1 MSIMI
6 FTISHPTRLKHVVLY
21 KFIRSF
27 QVSLMVAFTGFVSG
41 PALADLMINPTRI
54 VFDNN
59 KRSAQL
65 DVINSGTTPAT
76 YRLSIVNR
84 RMSDS
89 GEFQP
94 ITTASE
100 GEQFA
105 GPMLVFSPRQIVLP
119 PGGQQ
124 LVRIS
129 LRKPADLAPGEYR
142 SHLNLEKLADSTG
155 SDSIES
161 QMVPGSNELGVTI
174 VALIGVS
181 IPMIVR
187 HGETQAAVTVS
198 DIVLEKSAG
207 PGKPA
212 VLALQLNRSGNS
224 SVYGDLG
231 ATFKT
236 AAGLE
241 RVIGQAAGVAVY
253 TPNALRRIRLALQ
266 VPDGV
271 DLSSGTLRVTFKQRT
286 DDGGKLLAE
295 NAIQLP

>member
-1 MSIMI
+1 MALIGLASG
-6 FTISHPTRLKHVVLY
+6 TALAE
-21 KFIRSF
+21 
-27 QVSLMVAFTGFVSG
+27 LMV
-41 PALADLMINPTRI
+41 NPTRI
-54 VFDNN
+54 VFDKN

-65 DVINSGTTPAT
+65 DVINDGTTPAT

-84 RMSDS
+84 RMSDA
-89 GEFQP
+89 GAFQS
-94 ITTASE
+94 ITTPGE

-105 GPMLVFSPRQIVLP
+105 GSMLVFSPRQIVLQ

-142 SHLNLEKLADSTG
+142 SHLSLEKLADSTG
-155 SDSIES
+155 VNAIES
-161 QMVPGSNELGVTI
+161 QLAPGSNEVGVTI
-174 VALIGVS
+174 ATLIGVS
-181 IPMIVR
+181 IPVIVR
-187 HGETQAAVTVS
+187 QGETQAVTTVS

-224 SVYGDLG
+224 SVYGDLT

-236 AAGLE
+236 AAGPE
-241 RVIGQAAGVAVY
+241 RIVGQAGGVAVY
-253 TPNALRRIRLALQ
+253 TPNALRRIRLTLQ
-266 VPDGV
+266 IPDGDV
-271 DLSSGTLRVTFKQRT
+271 LSSGTLRVTFRQRT

>member
-1 MSIMI
+1 MI
-6 FTISHPTRLKHVVLY
+6 FTISHPTLLKHVVLY

-27 QVSLMVAFTGFVSG
+27 YVALIVALIGFVPG
-41 PALADLMINPTRI
+41 HALAELMINPTRI

-65 DVINSGTTPAT
+65 DIINDGTTPTT

-89 GEFQP
+89 GEFQS
-94 ITTASE
+94 ITTPGD

-105 GPMLVFSPRQIVLP
+105 GPMLVFSPRQIVLQ

-124 LVRIS
+124 VVRIS

-142 SHLNLEKLADSTG
+142 SHLNLEKLADSTTINT
-155 SDSIES
+155 IES
-161 QMVPGSNELGVTI
+161 QLAPGSNEVGVTI
-174 VALIGVS
+174 AALIGVS

-212 VLALQLNRSGNS
+212 VLALQLNRSGSS
-224 SVYGDLG
+224 SVYGDLA

-236 AAGLE
+236 AAGSE
-241 RVIGQAAGVAVY
+241 RVIGQAGGVAVY

-271 DLSSGTLRVTFKQRT
+271 VLSSGTLRVTFKQRT

>member
-1 MSIMI
+1 
-6 FTISHPTRLKHVVLY
+6 
-21 KFIRSF
+21 
-27 QVSLMVAFTGFVSG
+27 MVGLAVFSSG
-41 PALADLMINPTRI
+41 HALAELMINPTRI

-65 DVINSGTTPAT
+65 DVINDGTTPAT

-89 GEFQP
+89 GAFQS
-94 ITTASE
+94 ITTAGD

-105 GPMLVFSPRQIVLP
+105 GPMLVFSPRQIVLQ

-124 LVRIS
+124 VVRIS
-129 LRKPADLAPGEYR
+129 LRKPADLVPGEYR
-142 SHLNLEKLADSTG
+142 SHLNLEKLADSTTINT
-155 SDSIES
+155 IES
-161 QMVPGSNELGVTI
+161 QLAPGSNEVGVTI
-174 VALIGVS
+174 AALIGVS

-187 HGETQAAVTVS
+187 HGETQATVTVS
-198 DIVLEKSAG
+198 DIALEKSAG

-224 SVYGDLG
+224 SVYGDLA

-236 AAGLE
+236 AAGSE
-241 RVIGQAAGVAVY
+241 RVIGQAGGVAVY
-253 TPNALRRIRLALQ
+253 TPNALRRVRLALQ

>member
-1 MSIMI
+1 
-6 FTISHPTRLKHVVLY
+6 
-21 KFIRSF
+21 
-27 QVSLMVAFTGFVSG
+27 MVGFTGFASG

-65 DVINSGTTPAT
+65 DVINDGTTPAT

-84 RMSDS
+84 RMTDS

-94 ITTASE
+94 ITTPGE
-100 GEQFA
+100 GDQFA
-105 GPMLVFSPRQIVLP
+105 GSMLVFSPRQIVLQ

-142 SHLNLEKLADSTG
+142 SHLNLEKLADSTIFN
-155 SDSIES
+155 SIES
-161 QMVPGSNELGVTI
+161 QMAPGSNEVGVTI
-174 VALIGVS
+174 AALIGVS

-187 HGETQAAVTVS
+187 HGDTQAAVTVS

-224 SVYGDLG
+224 SVYGDLT

-236 AAGLE
+236 ASGPE
-241 RVIGQAAGVAVY
+241 RVVGQAGGVAVY
-253 TPNALRRIRLALQ
+253 TPNALRRIRLTLQ
-266 VPDGV
+266 IPDGV
-271 DLSSGTLRVTFKQRT
+271 ALSSGTLRVTFRQRT

-295 NAIQLP
+295 NAVQLP

>member
-1 MSIMI
+1 
-6 FTISHPTRLKHVVLY
+6 
-21 KFIRSF
+21 
-27 QVSLMVAFTGFVSG
+27 MVGLAALCPG

-65 DVINSGTTPAT
+65 DVINDGTTPAT

-94 ITTASE
+94 ITSAGE

-142 SHLNLEKLADSTG
+142 SHLNLEKLADSTIFN
-155 SDSIES
+155 SVES
-161 QMVPGSNELGVTI
+161 QMAPGSNEVGVTI
-174 VALIGVS
+174 AALIGVS

-187 HGETQAAVTVS
+187 HGDTQATVTVS

-212 VLALQLNRSGNS
+212 VLALQLNRSGNN
-224 SVYGDLG
+224 SVYGDLT

-236 AAGLE
+236 ASGPE
-241 RVIGQAAGVAVY
+241 RVVGQAGGLAVY
-253 TPNALRRIRLALQ
+253 TPNVLRRVRLTLQ
-266 VPDGV
+266 IPDGV
-271 DLSSGTLRVTFKQRT
+271 ALSSGTLRVSFRERT

-295 NAIQLP
+295 NAVELP

>member
-1 MSIMI
+1 MG
-6 FTISHPTRLKHVVLY
+6 TILIITSHTTFFKHAVLS
-21 KFIRSF
+21 KVIRSF
-27 QVSLMVAFTGFVSG
+27 NVALMVAFTGFASG

-65 DVINSGTTPAT
+65 DVINDGTTPAT

-84 RMSDS
+84 RMTDS

-94 ITTASE
+94 ITTPGD

-105 GPMLVFSPRQIVLP
+105 GPMLVFSPRQIVLQ

-142 SHLNLEKLADSTG
+142 SHLNLEKLADSTLFNT
-155 SDSIES
+155 IES
-161 QMVPGSNELGVTI
+161 QLAPGSNEVGVTI
-174 VALIGVS
+174 AALIGVS

-187 HGETQAAVTVS
+187 HGETHAAVTVS

-224 SVYGDLG
+224 SVYGDLA

-236 AAGLE
+236 AGGSE
-241 RVIGQAAGVAVY
+241 RVVGQAGGVAVY
-253 TPNALRRIRLALQ
+253 TPNALRRIRLTLQ
-266 VPDGV
+266 IPDGV
-271 DLSSGTLRVTFKQRT
+271 VLSSGTLRVTYKQRT

-295 NAIQLP
+295 NAIQIP

>member
-1 MSIMI
+1 MALI
-6 FTISHPTRLKHVVLY
+6 
-21 KFIRSF
+21 
-27 QVSLMVAFTGFVSG
+27 GFASG
-41 PALADLMINPTRI
+41 PVLADLLINPTRI

-65 DVINSGTTPAT
+65 DLINDGTAPAT

-84 RMSDS
+84 RMTDS

-94 ITTASE
+94 VTTANE

-105 GPMLVFSPRQIVLP
+105 GPMLVFSPRQIVLQ
-119 PGGQQ
+119 PGAQQ

-142 SHLNLEKLADSTG
+142 SHLNMEKLPDATVINSVDS
-155 SDSIES
+155 
-161 QMVPGSNELGVTI
+161 QLAPGSNEVGVTI

-181 IPMIVR
+181 IPVIVR
-187 HGETQAAVTVS
+187 QGETQAVTTVS

-224 SVYGDLG
+224 SVYGDLT

-236 AAGLE
+236 AAGPE
-241 RVIGQAAGVAVY
+241 RVVGQAGGVAVY
-253 TPNALRRIRLALQ
+253 TPNALRRIRLTLQ
-266 VPDGV
+266 IPDGV
-271 DLSSGTLRVTFKQRT
+271 ALSSGTLRVTFSQRP